1 MPDPAKPIVRLERPT
16 KEKQQAKKKTPPVQD
31 PIIKLAIRLNEG
43 VNEALRSLIR
53 YRGDLSVMAIE
64 ALESVDLGSVA
75 LVSVEEKMVRDTT
88 ISLPRPL
95 HKKLKTIAEDRDTSM
110 NILVNTGL
118 AYWLAKKGSITL
130 R

>member
-1 MPDPAKPIVRLERPT
+1 MPDPSKPIVRLERPT
-16 KEKQQAKKKTPPVQD
+16 EDKKQKKKAPPAQD

-64 ALESVDLGSVA
+64 ALESVELAIVP
-75 LVSVEEKMVRDTT
+75 LVSVEDRMVRDTT

-95 HKKLKTIAEDRDTSM
+95 HKKLKKIAEDRGTSM

-118 AYWLAKKGSITL
+118 AYWLAKKGSISL

>member
-1 MPDPAKPIVRLERPT
+1 
-16 KEKQQAKKKTPPVQD
+16 
-31 PIIKLAIRLNEG
+31 
-43 VNEALRSLIR
+43 
-53 YRGDLSVMAIE
+53 MAIQ
-64 ALESVDLGSVA
+64 ALESVDLVTVA

-95 HKKLKTIAEDRDTSM
+95 HKKLKKIADERDSSM

-118 AYWLAKKGSITL
+118 AYWLEKKGAITL

>member
-1 MPDPAKPIVRLERPT
+1 MPDPSKPIVRLERPT
-16 KEKQQAKKKTPPVQD
+16 EDKKQKKKAPPAQD

-53 YRGDLSVMAIE
+53 YRGDLSVMALE
-64 ALESVDLGSVA
+64 ALESVELAIVP

-95 HKKLKTIAEDRDTSM
+95 HKKLKKIAEDRGTSM

-118 AYWLAKKGSITL
+118 AYWLAKKGSISL

>member
-1 MPDPAKPIVRLERPT
+1 MPDPTKPVVRLERPT
-16 KEKQQAKKKTPPVQD
+16 ESKKTKKAAPPAQD

-64 ALESVDLGSVA
+64 ALQSVDLATVT

-95 HKKLKTIAEDRDTSM
+95 HKKLKKIADDRDSSM

-118 AYWLAKKGSITL
+118 AYWLSKKGAITL
-130 R
+130 G

>member
-1 MPDPAKPIVRLERPT
+1 MPDQTKPVVRLERPT
-16 KEKQQAKKKTPPVQD
+16 ESKKPKNAAPPAQD

-64 ALESVDLGSVA
+64 ALESVDLATVT

-95 HKKLKTIAEDRDTSM
+95 HKKLKKIADDRDSSM
-110 NILVNTGL
+110 NILVNTGI
-118 AYWLAKKGSITL
+118 AYWLSKKGAITL

>member
-1 MPDPAKPIVRLERPT
+1 MPDPTKPVVRLERPT
-16 KEKQQAKKKTPPVQD
+16 ESKKAKKAAPPAQD

-64 ALESVDLGSVA
+64 ALESVDLATVT

-95 HKKLKTIAEDRDTSM
+95 HKKLKKIADERDSSM

-118 AYWLAKKGSITL
+118 AYWLAKKGAITL

>member
-1 MPDPAKPIVRLERPT
+1 MPDPSKPVVRLDQSTPI
-16 KEKQQAKKKTPPVQD
+16 KKAKKTPTSAPE

-53 YRGDLSVMAIE
+53 YRGDLTVMALE
-64 ALESVDLGSVA
+64 ALESVDLATVA
-75 LVSVEEKMVRDTT
+75 LVSVDEKMVRDTT

-95 HKKLKTIAEDRDTSM
+95 HKKLKKIADERDSSM

-118 AYWLAKKGSITL
+118 AHWLAKKGSITL

>member
-1 MPDPAKPIVRLERPT
+1 MPDPTKPVVRLERPT
-16 KEKQQAKKKTPPVQD
+16 ETKKTKKAAPAAQD

-64 ALESVDLGSVA
+64 ALESVDLA
-75 LVSVEEKMVRDTT
+75 TATLVSVEEKMVRDTT

-95 HKKLKTIAEDRDTSM
+95 HKKLKKIADDRDSSM

-130 R
+130 Q

>member
-1 MPDPAKPIVRLERPT
+1 MPDPTKPVVRLERPT
-16 KEKQQAKKKTPPVQD
+16 ESKKTKKAAQPAQD

-53 YRGDLSVMAIE
+53 YRGDLSVMAID
-64 ALESVDLGSVA
+64 ALESVDLATVT

-95 HKKLKTIAEDRDTSM
+95 HKKLKKIADDRDSSM

-118 AYWLAKKGSITL
+118 AYWLQKKGAITL